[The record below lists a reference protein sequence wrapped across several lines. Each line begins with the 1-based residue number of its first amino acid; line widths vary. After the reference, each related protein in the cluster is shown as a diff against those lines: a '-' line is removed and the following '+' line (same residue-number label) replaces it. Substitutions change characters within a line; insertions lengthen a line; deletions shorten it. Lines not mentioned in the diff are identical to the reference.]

1 MYFLVVLLINLRKV
15 KMEEDNELDKLN
27 YIDWFMVV
35 ILIPLMIIVSI
46 LFLII
51 RDIISIFFGIKIS

>member
-27 YIDWFMVV
+27 YMDWFMVV

>member
-1 MYFLVVLLINLRKV
+1 
-15 KMEEDNELDKLN
+15 MEEDNELDKLN